1 MNNNFQFEF
10 NKYINQKRLLKK
22 IFDETLIAVNE
33 IAISEYFTK
42 GRPRSDGTVGDERT
56 RGPSAECPLSA
67 IPEMALTYRSAL
79 SPQRLLDTD
88 MSAMLLENEIQ
99 RLPQL

>member
-1 MNNNFQFEF
+1 MIDLNIMNNNFQFEF

-42 GRPRSDGTVGDERT
+42 GMTIRQVFT
-56 RGPSAECPLSA
+56 
-67 IPEMALTYRSAL
+67 
-79 SPQRLLDTD
+79 
-88 MSAMLLENEIQ
+88 N
-99 RLPQL
+99 